1 MLRKAMPFLLIFSLA
16 FNAAFAGI
24 WVYRSA
30 TRRRPP
36 EARPRRPAW
45 AALGLTQEQEQKL
58 VESWREVGP
67 QIEALRAEAATHREA
82 LLKLMSAA
90 QPDEQAIL
98 AEHRRVEAAEEQ
110 VRGLVIKQMILTR
123 NLLTEQQRGEW
134 LRQMKAWGERSG
146 WGRRHSGSR
155 PVEARGPDD
164 GPRPGTREPRKQR
177 EEP

>member
-1 MLRKAMPFLLIFSLA
+1 MPFLLIFSLA

-24 WVYRSA
+24 WVYRNA

-36 EARPRRPAW
+36 EAGPRRPAW
-45 AALGLTQEQEQKL
+45 AALGVTQEQEQKL

-110 VRGLVIKQMILTR
+110 IRGLVIKQMILTR
-123 NLLTEQQRGEW
+123 NLLTEQQRGKW
-134 LRQMKAWGERSG
+134 LRQMKARGERFG
-146 WGRRHSGSR
+146 WGRRRGG
-155 PVEARGPDD
+155 PPPGDAGGPDAR
-164 GPRPGTREPRKQR
+164 PRPGPRDPWMQRGEP
-177 EEP
+177 